1 MRSSDPFLL
10 LREPRLLI
18 NLLKNWLS
26 SIHTHTH
33 THTQSGLCMHRLCI
47 HGFNQLRIKNIR
59 EKDSRKFQKV
69 KPELPCAGNYIH
81 SIYIVLGIMCNL
93 EIFKVLERVYVDYM
107 QIVQHF
113 MRFLSIPGFW
123 YGGPSWNQS
132 PTVTEG

>member
-1 MRSSDPFLL
+1 MDQQTVVQLA
-10 LREPRLLI
+10 
-18 NLLKNWLS
+18 
-26 SIHTHTH
+26 
-33 THTQSGLCMHRLCI
+33 LCI
-47 HGFNQLRIKNIR
+47 YGVLHWQIQVRIKNIR

-69 KPELPCAGNYIH
+69 KPELPCAGNYMH
-81 SIYIVLGIMCNL
+81 SIYIVLGIMSNL
-93 EIFKVLERVYVDYM
+93 EIFKVLGEDYM